1 MLRRCVAVFSP
12 GALDPEVTS
21 PTTSRPFPSLDEI
34 ADGGTN
40 GVLLWCHPKQ
50 SSNGELSP
58 GPRAPSELERVAQVL
73 GKWERGAI
81 KVTGERVAL
90 RDEYKGCPS
99 HLVTTSEEVSKVFR
113 EIFDDTE
120 VLPLPSG
127 SDNAEEAWAGAV
139 GASVSQA
146 FGSDADFVLVH
157 LGAAS
162 GAGGCDVLDLAV
174 RELRRTC
181 VDERT
186 LLVVLAGDGEGARGG
201 VGARDGAG
209 SSSTAEFPFF
219 SPRQSCEFH
228 AGKAADVCDSGLAL
242 SVVYSPVN
250 HVRRDDVG
258 SFSAFEARRSGGSGA
273 ILALHLLKG
282 AMFSISRAP
291 KYGS

>member
-1 MLRRCVAVFSP
+1 M
-12 GALDPEVTS
+12 
-21 PTTSRPFPSLDEI
+21 
-34 ADGGTN
+34 
-40 GVLLWCHPKQ
+40 LWCHPKQ

-113 EIFDDTE
+113 EIFDNNSE
-120 VLPLPSG
+120 VLTLPSG

-162 GAGGCDVLDLAV
+162 GAGGCDVLDLTV
-174 RELRRTC
+174 REL
-181 VDERT
+181 
-186 LLVVLAGDGEGARGG
+186 
-201 VGARDGAG
+201 
-209 SSSTAEFPFF
+209 
-219 SPRQSCEFH
+219 
-228 AGKAADVCDSGLAL
+228 
-242 SVVYSPVN
+242 
-250 HVRRDDVG
+250 
-258 SFSAFEARRSGGSGA
+258 
-273 ILALHLLKG
+273 
-282 AMFSISRAP
+282 
-291 KYGS
+291 